1 MSEKTICVPWLR
13 DFDESQHPRDDQGR
27 WTTGGGGGG
36 ADEEA
41 GGGGE
46 GKHPGEGYSKNA
58 RERNGVIYTTK
69 VADAQLALSQN
80 RKVELDQPRKISVLI
95 NRLGKTAK
103 EMIDKGQQAPLFNLC
118 NVSVAGENLFCQD
131 SKGIPRAEMPQLDD
145 EQTKQFRKY
154 LKDQGYK
161 IEKDSTPASHLRA
174 TQNELNGAKV
184 AGVAEKLRGEP
195 DHYSKRIIVSKD
207 DYILDGHHHWA
218 AKIGLDAEDGN
229 LTNDTKVKV
238 SRVDISIT
246 KLLEEAEK
254 FTGGKGKKPASESTT
269 GKHYRAAAQV
279 VGEFFSDTE
288 ITKRLRP
295 EDEAFSFGQSC
306 PVMSRHVMSGLVLS
320 GPVATLG
327 KVKESAM
334 PIKPGKDETQSE
346 WMQRCVSEMMS
357 SGDRE
362 QEQAVAA
369 CMSMWRDAH
378 GGEKP
383 KSFKTD
389 RAYSILNIKSFDDEQ
404 RIIEGIATTPSTD
417 RVGDIVEPMGAKFS
431 LPFPL
436 LWQHRADEP
445 VGYVESAQPAED
457 GIKFRAR
464 LAKIDEPGEL
474 KNLCDK
480 AWQAVKA
487 KLVKAVSIGFTI
499 KDAELLKKGGLQ
511 IKDWEWLELSLVTIP
526 ANQDATIHTIRSIDT
541 ELMERSKPSR
551 AAGASNSTRVVKIDE
566 RPNMAKKTIAEQ
578 ISAFEATRH
587 AKAARMEEIMDT
599 AGDKGITLD
608 AEQKQEYDVL
618 VDELKQVDEHIGRL
632 KVLEKTNIAKAVAVP
647 ERISNPED
655 ASRVRDPIRVTTHRR
670 ELEKGVRMVRFLRA
684 LYEGQ
689 GNYFYA
695 RDLARQ
701 NEQWK
706 VESPEIEAALGELIQ
721 QKVAVVPGDAS
732 TTAWA
737 GVLVQYQYLA
747 SDFAEFLYP
756 LTVIGR
762 IPGLRRVPFKVR
774 VPRQTAAAGVGW
786 VGEGRAKPLTQ
797 LAFDSVTLDYAKIA
811 GIIPLTEELVR
822 LSNPA
827 AETIVRD
834 SLSAAI
840 VKFMDSQFL
849 DPSKAADDVS
859 PASITNGLTAIVP
872 SGTNAASF
880 RSDVNR
886 LLDTFLAN
894 NYQMGGA
901 VWIMTQ
907 TNAMRLANMVNTL
920 GQAEFPSVNINGGSL
935 LGIPIVASNN
945 IPSTTGSPSEGYPI
959 ILALAPEILL
969 ADDGAVTI
977 DVSREASL
985 QMDTAP
991 DSPPTASTVTVSLW
1005 QQNLIAIKA
1014 ERFINWKL
1022 RRSTAVAYIQS
1033 AVYTG

>member
-1 MSEKTICVPWLR
+1 MSDKTICVPWLR
-13 DFDESQHPRDDQGR
+13 EFDESQHPRDEQGR
-27 WTTGGGGGG
+27 WTSGGGGGG
-36 ADEEA
+36 DGADEGA

-46 GKHPGEGYSKNA
+46 GKHPGEGYSKHA
-58 RERNGVIYTTK
+58 REVNGVILTTK

-80 RKVELDQPRKISVLI
+80 RKVELDQPRKVSVLLD
-95 NRLGKTAK
+95 RLGKVSK
-103 EMIDKGQQAPLFNLC
+103 EMIDKGKQAPLFNLC
-118 NVSVAGENLFCQD
+118 NVSVKGESLFCQD
-131 SKGIPRAEMPQLDD
+131 NKGIPRAEMPQLDD

-154 LKDQGYK
+154 LKDQGYN
-161 IEKDSTPASHLRA
+161 IEKDKTPASHLRA

-184 AGVAEKLRGEP
+184 AGVAETLRNKP

-229 LTNDTKVKV
+229 LTNDTKVKI

-254 FTGGKGKKPASESTT
+254 FTGGKGKKPATESTT
-269 GKHYRAAAQV
+269 GKRYRAAAQV
-279 VGEFFSDTE
+279 VGEFFSEGD
-288 ITKRLRP
+288 R
-295 EDEAFSFGQSC
+295 
-306 PVMSRHVMSGLVLS
+306 
-320 GPVATLG
+320 
-327 KVKESAM
+327 AM
-334 PIKPGKDETQSE
+334 PITPRKGEDKDTFISRCMHELAQSGTE
-346 WMQRCVSEMMS
+346 RPNDQM
-357 SGDRE
+357 
-362 QEQAVAA
+362 VAICQSA
-369 CMSMWRDAH
+369 WRDAH

-404 RIIEGIATTPSTD
+404 RIIEGVATTPSTD

-551 AAGASNSTRVVKIDE
+551 TAGASKSTLVVKIDE
-566 RPNMAKKTIAEQ
+566 RPIMAKKTIAEQ
-578 ISAFEATRH
+578 LSAFEATRH

-599 AGDKGITLD
+599 AGEKGVTLD
-608 AEQKQEYDVL
+608 AEQKQEYDNIA
-618 VDELKQVDEHIGRL
+618 DELKQVDEHIARL
-632 KVLEKTNIAKAVAVP
+632 KVLEKTNIAKAVALP
-647 ERISNPED
+647 EKVSNPED
-655 ASRVRDPIRVTTHRR
+655 ASRAREPIRVSTHRR
-670 ELEKGVRMVRFLRA
+670 ELEKGVRMVRMLRA
-684 LYEGQ
+684 LYEGN
-689 GNYFYA
+689 GNLFYA

-706 VESPEIEAALGELIQ
+706 AESPEIEGALSELIQ

-840 VKFMDSQFL
+840 VKFMDAQFL
-849 DPSKAADDVS
+849 DPTKAADDVS

-872 SGTNAASF
+872 SGTNAAAF
-880 RSDVNR
+880 RADVNR

-920 GQAEFPSVNINGGSL
+920 GQAEFPSVNIDGGSL

-945 IPSTTGSPSEGYPI
+945 IPSTTGSPSEGYPLI
-959 ILALAPEILL
+959 IALAPEILL

-1005 QQNLIAIKA
+1005 QQNLIAVKA